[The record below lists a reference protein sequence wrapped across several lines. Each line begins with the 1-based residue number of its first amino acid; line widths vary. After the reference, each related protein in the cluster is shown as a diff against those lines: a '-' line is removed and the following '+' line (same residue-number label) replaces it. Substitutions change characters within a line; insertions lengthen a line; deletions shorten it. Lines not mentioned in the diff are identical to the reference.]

1 MSNYV
6 AGSCN
11 IGQAE
16 IHQRYRVAIIGFLI
30 YVALGAYF
38 VVNNA
43 PTSDRLF
50 LFLPAMAASV
60 GFVQARKKFCLA
72 YGYMGV
78 FNFGKTGQTSAVKD
92 PAALAAD
99 RKYATKVLL
108 QSCIPAAVLTFVVT
122 LF

>member
-16 IHQRYRVAIIGFLI
+16 IHQRYRVAIIGIVI
-30 YVALGAYF
+30 YLAVSTYL
-38 VVNNA
+38 VITDA
-43 PTSDRLF
+43 PTIDRLF
-50 LFLPAMAASV
+50 IFFPAMAASV
-60 GFVQARKKFCLA
+60 GYVQARKKFCLA

-78 FNFGKTGQTSAVKD
+78 FNFGKAGDTSAVKD
-92 PAALAAD
+92 PVALSAD